1 MATAVEGRA
10 AVLGDKSLASTAW
23 FFIALGLS
31 YPRLES
37 QSGEALAVCSWTA
50 GRDGRRTRM
59 ATPHRLPLP
68 LATVTGAGCARLR
81 FAGIVYSVVLI
92 CSRNWSSTVY
102 QLRNLIW
109 LYRWYWHT
117 SKLRRRWR
125 GWWRPRVEVGRWS
138 CSGDLQASGT
148 SQRVAARQGIALS
161 VIGRGLCGHERLEAA
176 RSGKLPATS
185 CIVPQ
190 FSAARE
196 NRWGDMV
203 GRGKD
208 IRGRNRAREAL
219 NQWQPRALKL
229 L

>member
-1 MATAVEGRA
+1 VKENIVAKALLAGTGSLRIIIFISNLYLKTNYRDDIDLQLRGARLLTGMATAVEGRA

-92 CSRNWSSTVY
+92 CSRN
-102 QLRNLIW
+102 
-109 LYRWYWHT
+109 
-117 SKLRRRWR
+117 
-125 GWWRPRVEVGRWS
+125 
-138 CSGDLQASGT
+138 
-148 SQRVAARQGIALS
+148 
-161 VIGRGLCGHERLEAA
+161 
-176 RSGKLPATS
+176 
-185 CIVPQ
+185 
-190 FSAARE
+190 
-196 NRWGDMV
+196 
-203 GRGKD
+203 
-208 IRGRNRAREAL
+208 
-219 NQWQPRALKL
+219 
-229 L
+229 